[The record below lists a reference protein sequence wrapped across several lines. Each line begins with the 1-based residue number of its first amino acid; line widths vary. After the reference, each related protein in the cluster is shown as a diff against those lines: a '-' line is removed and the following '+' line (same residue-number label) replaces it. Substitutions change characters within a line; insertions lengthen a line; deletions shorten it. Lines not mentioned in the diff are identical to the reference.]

1 MKGYLIMSKERKN
14 PEVLLKKFEAK
25 DRSVVIRSITFSTI
39 PVVLALILLWYTGNR
54 IFYAKIQLTE
64 VNNELHLKKQ
74 EVQVVSQKL
83 INAREASWYLTQGIN
98 SYHAGRYSDAIGFY
112 DEAIKLDP
120 RNPVIFD
127 LKGYSLFRNKEFEN
141 AVLVLKKSIEIDPN
155 YIWGYYDLALAYW
168 ANGEEEK
175 AVRTVEMILEMN
187 PTFKEI
193 IKKDGQFNRFKRSE
207 KFREL
212 IK

>member
-1 MKGYLIMSKERKN
+1 MNKERKN

-25 DRSVVIRSITFSTI
+25 ERSVRIRSIIFSTI

-54 IFYAKIQLTE
+54 IFYAKIQLTKVNEE
-64 VNNELHLKKQ
+64 VKD
-74 EVQVVSQKL
+74 VSQKL
-83 INAREASWYLTQGIN
+83 TNAREAVWYLTQGIT

-112 DEAIKLDP
+112 DKAIKLDP
-120 RNPVIFD
+120 ENPVIFD
-127 LKGYSLFRNKEFEN
+127 LKGYSLFRNKEFGK
-141 AVLVLKKSIEIDPN
+141 AVLVLEKSIEIDPN
-155 YIWGYYDLALAYW
+155 YVWGYYDLALAYW

-175 AVRTVEMILEMN
+175 AVRAVEKILEMD

-193 IKKDGQFNRFKRSE
+193 IKKDGQFDIFKGSE

-212 IK
+212 VK